1 MFPAPSSSLSAP
13 ASPRAVA
20 TSWLRV
26 NVVNILGSWD
36 PDAIHRI
43 VVNLVTAA
51 HRYAPD
57 SSEVSVE
64 LTSGREGAVLAVRA
78 EGRAPREDEVEGLI
92 EPWKRAAPPGD
103 RRRVGSGLGLFV
115 ARELI
120 VAHGGRF
127 SWEQA
132 SPTTFALRV
141 ILPPASPPRRF

>member
-1 MFPAPSSSLSAP
+1 MTPRVSS
-13 ASPRAVA
+13 

-26 NVVNILGSWD
+26 NTVNVMGSWD

-51 HRYAPD
+51 RRYTAEGG
-57 SSEVSVE
+57 EVAVE
-64 LTSGREGAVLAVRA
+64 VTSGREGATLLIRA
-78 EGRAPREDEVEGLI
+78 DGRAPREEELEALI

-120 VAHGGRF
+120 VAHGGRLL
-127 SWEQA
+127 WEQA
-132 SPTTFALRV
+132 GSTTFVLRV
-141 ILPPASPPRRF
+141 ILPPSSPPAPRRY